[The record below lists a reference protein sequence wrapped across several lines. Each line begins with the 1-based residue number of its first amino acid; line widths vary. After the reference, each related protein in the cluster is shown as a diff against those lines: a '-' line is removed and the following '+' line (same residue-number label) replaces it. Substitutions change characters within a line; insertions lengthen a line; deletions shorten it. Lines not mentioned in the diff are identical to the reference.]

1 MGIENCNLL
10 KTLKEIR
17 YLFLGQRLD
26 ILHSERLVSH
36 LHPRL
41 RPGLTK
47 GSFKAL
53 QGKCQVISMQI
64 YISPSLSQRV
74 FKTKKSSIVKTK
86 EFSSFENGPKS
97 VVHYSVSRLP
107 NAQNAH
113 FLFLGQCPK
122 VPKSAQSAQKT
133 TTENKIGISLTY
145 GCLYVFPVLS
155 LFGE

>member
-1 MGIENCNLL
+1 MPGDQYANI
-10 KTLKEIR
+10 
-17 YLFLGQRLD
+17 FL
-26 ILHSERLVSH
+26 
-36 LHPRL
+36 
-41 RPGLTK
+41 
-47 GSFKAL
+47 
-53 QGKCQVISMQI
+53 
-64 YISPSLSQRV
+64 SLSQRV
-74 FKTKKSSIVKTK
+74 FKTKKSPIVKTK

-133 TTENKIGISLTY
+133 TTENKIGILLTY

-155 LFGE
+155 LFEWRRAEGKDGDALLRTMMMRRRICLHSDETIEFNLNKSSSTTGGVE